1 MVMKGKFIVFEGS
14 DGSGKTTVI
23 NELSK
28 KFKEKNI
35 EFETYREPGGTKISE
50 DIRNIILDVNNKEL
64 SAKCECLLF
73 AAGRAQLIEERI
85 KPSLD
90 DGKIILCD
98 RFVMSSL
105 LYQGIGRDLG
115 IDNVKKIND
124 FATGGLK
131 PDLTLFLDIDAKTA
145 LKRKRKNFTP
155 DRLEEED
162 YKFHLKI
169 YDGYKKLAKMYKD
182 EIVTIDA
189 TKSIDEVVEE
199 SYKIIL
205 DYIGE

>member
-1 MVMKGKFIVFEGS
+1 MTMKGKFIVFEGS
-14 DGSGKTTVI
+14 DGSGKTTLI

-35 EFETYREPGGTKISE
+35 KFETYREPGGTKISE

-90 DGKIILCD
+90 NGKIVLCD

-115 IDNVKKIND
+115 IDNVKEIND

-145 LKRKRKNFTP
+145 LNRKRKNFTP

-169 YDGYKKLAKMYKD
+169 YDGYKKLAEMYKD